1 MVRISFEGTS
11 HEVLQEMKDFLSLQQ
26 SAHTE
31 TVEPSK
37 AEVEP
42 SKAEPAKKEA
52 PPKAEKPKKATKKE
66 TPKDDQQEE
75 PKPVEEE
82 KDKEPET
89 EAAKLSPED
98 LVIVRQD
105 VVDFTKKDAANHGK
119 VKAWITENLGD
130 GARLTD
136 LTIDKIDS
144 LYDMLGTPKHE

>member
-11 HEVLQEMKDFLSLQQ
+11 HEVLQEMKDFLSLQP

-31 TVEPSK
+31 MVD
-37 AEVEP
+37 P
-42 SKAEPAKKEA
+42 SKAEPPKKEA

-66 TPKDDQQEE
+66 TPKDDPEE

-82 KDKEPET
+82 KDKEPNA
-89 EAAKLSPED
+89 EAAKLSSED

-136 LTIDKIDS
+136 LTIDKVDS
-144 LYDMLGTPKHE
+144 LYNMLGIPKHE